1 MTFPQSPGNR
11 PLVLVVDDDATIR
24 LLTKASLEQHGF
36 EVMEAE
42 DGEVA
47 VHLVQQTPP
56 DIILLDVM
64 MPRMDGYAACAA
76 IRQLPVGEALPI
88 VMVTA
93 LEDLTSI
100 NQAYQAG
107 ANDFI
112 TKPIHWTL
120 LSLRVQHIPRA
131 SRAFLRQKE
140 LEEQLHQSQKMEA
153 VGRLAGGVAHD
164 FNNLLTV
171 ITGCAELLLEGLSE
185 HEALRPEVEEIY
197 QAAEQ
202 ASALTR
208 QLMAFSRK
216 QMLQPKVLDL
226 NPLLARMEKMLSRL
240 IGEDIELVTVF
251 APQPCAIQ
259 ADPGQLEQ
267 VIMNLAVNSR
277 DAMPQGGR
285 LTLEVASITV
295 DQDSWG
301 WQAEMPQGAYVV
313 LTIGD
318 TGLGMD
324 EATKTRVF
332 EPFFTTKERGK
343 GTGLGLAMVHGIV
356 NQSGGYILLDSEPG
370 RGTTVRVYLPQ
381 FSISTMQDEILP
393 DEEESLQVQEP
404 KETIMLVEDDSL
416 VRGVARKILQLY
428 GYNIIEANNGEEA
441 LELGKKYPG
450 PIHLLLT
457 DIIMPGMNGRE
468 LADHWK
474 LLHPETK
481 VLYTS
486 GYTENA
492 LADQGALEEEI
503 DFSPKP
509 YRLASLAGKVRE
521 VLNR

>member
-1 MTFPQSPGNR
+1 M
-11 PLVLVVDDDATIR
+11 
-24 LLTKASLEQHGF
+24 
-36 EVMEAE
+36 
-42 DGEVA
+42 
-47 VHLVQQTPP
+47 
-56 DIILLDVM
+56 
-64 MPRMDGYAACAA
+64 
-76 IRQLPVGEALPI
+76 
-88 VMVTA
+88 
-93 LEDLTSI
+93 
-100 NQAYQAG
+100 
-107 ANDFI
+107 
-112 TKPIHWTL
+112 
-120 LSLRVQHIPRA
+120 
-131 SRAFLRQKE
+131 
-140 LEEQLHQSQKMEA
+140 
-153 VGRLAGGVAHD
+153 
-164 FNNLLTV
+164 

-428 GYNIIEANNGEEA
+428 GYNIIEANTGEEA

-468 LADHWK
+468 LADYWK

-503 DFSPKP
+503 DFIPKP

-521 VLNR
+521 VLNRKSQ